1 MKMHT
6 TILCTKETI
15 RDTETADV
23 QVRQVP
29 EQTMTTKLMSQK
41 IFSWILNFKNLF

>member
-1 MKMHT
+1 MHA

-23 QVRQVP
+23 QVGQVI
-29 EQTMTTKLMSQK
+29 EETKTT
-41 IFSWILNFKNLF
+41 IYY